1 MSVDWLS
8 WSNPVSI
15 WWGCLLLVSSINVIL
30 WLAVARHL
38 LKKNLRLEVLAC
50 LSAVYVFGCAFRA
63 VLPRADVQ
71 RICLFDNWLSSV
83 LVGRSIATVAEVCFA
98 AQWAV
103 VLYCLADSAQSGT
116 VRKIAKAIVPLI
128 ILAECCSWYA
138 VITTDYL
145 GNTVENSLWAAT
157 LLLIGAGLVVLL
169 DKFEGVIQFAIR
181 SALLGIVGYVAFMV
195 MVDVPM
201 YFERWQADAASG
213 KELLGL
219 IAGLQDAGAR
229 WIVTRNLARW
239 QGEITWMT
247 LYFSLAVWASLGLCW
262 FALVKNVL
270 HRYRKP
276 TVRLTPGLRAYQPIS
291 VRVDSR

>member
-1 MSVDWLS
+1 MRLDWLS
-8 WSNPVSI
+8 WANPVSI

-71 RICLFDNWLSSV
+71 RICLFDNCLS
-83 LVGRSIATVAEVCFA
+83 
-98 AQWAV
+98 
-103 VLYCLADSAQSGT
+103 DSAQSGT

-145 GNTVENSLWAAT
+145 GNTVENSLWAAIF
-157 LLLIGAGLVVLL
+157 LLIGAGLVVLL
-169 DKFEGVIQFAIR
+169 DKFEGLIQFAIR

-239 QGEITWMT
+239 EGEITWMT

>member
-116 VRKIAKAIVPLI
+116 VRKIAKGVVPLI

-145 GNTVENSLWAAT
+145 GNTMENSLWAAT
-157 LLLIGAGLVVLL
+157 FLLIGAGLLVLL
-169 DKFEGVIQFAIR
+169 DKFEGIIQFAIR
-181 SALLGIVGYVAFMV
+181 SALVGIV
-195 MVDVPM
+195 
-201 YFERWQADAASG
+201 
-213 KELLGL
+213 
-219 IAGLQDAGAR
+219 
-229 WIVTRNLARW
+229 VT
-239 QGEITWMT
+239 
-247 LYFSLAVWASLGLCW
+247 
-262 FALVKNVL
+262 
-270 HRYRKP
+270 
-276 TVRLTPGLRAYQPIS
+276 
-291 VRVDSR
+291 